1 MPGIEAANRS
11 FCGSGRGRIRAPGS
25 DRKEEQLCGKHQRF
39 IGIRRKSAE
48 RTKWKIYRKC
58 KMCLQNMTFSAMIP
72 MLWIFLSDPMN
83 VKEVESWL
91 NVLFVRKLLTLVMES
106 AIPIEGPTESG
117 TPT

>member
-1 MPGIEAANRS
+1 
-11 FCGSGRGRIRAPGS
+11 
-25 DRKEEQLCGKHQRF
+25 
-39 IGIRRKSAE
+39 
-48 RTKWKIYRKC
+48 
-58 KMCLQNMTFSAMIP
+58 MTVSAMIL